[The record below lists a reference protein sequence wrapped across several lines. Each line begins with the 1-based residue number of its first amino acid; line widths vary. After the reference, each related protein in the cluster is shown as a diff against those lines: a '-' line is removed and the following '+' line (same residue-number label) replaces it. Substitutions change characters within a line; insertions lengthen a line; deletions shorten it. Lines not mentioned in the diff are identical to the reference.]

1 MSLNTPEE
9 EIVEMNTKQFFLSS
23 FITFYLLLFLITGCG
38 TVKTSSSFSDPGVKL
53 DRYAG
58 LEISDFETKIEFVP
72 KDALTQIPD
81 ETASLLSS
89 KNRGFQKI
97 GRGEL
102 KEIPDEDTLV
112 LLGEVIEYQSGK
124 NFKFE
129 GGALKIGEA
138 SLTVQ
143 LAIVEK
149 ATGKEIVTGEVN
161 GFSSLGFTK
170 SGIYKGVSEEIVK
183 FISENY

>member
-1 MSLNTPEE
+1 
-9 EIVEMNTKQFFLSS
+9 MNKKRFFISS
-23 FITFYLLLFLITGCG
+23 AFIFYLLVVLITGCG
-38 TVKTSSSFSDPGVKL
+38 TVKTSSNFNEPEAKL
-53 DRYAG
+53 SKYAG
-58 LEISDFETKIEFVP
+58 LEISDFETKIPFVP

-81 ETASLLSS
+81 ETASHLTS
-89 KNRGFQKI
+89 KNAGFRKVWRGQIKD
-97 GRGEL
+97 
-102 KEIPDEDTLV
+102 IPDENTLV
-112 LLGEVIEYQSGK
+112 LLGEVTEYQSGK

-129 GGALKIGEA
+129 GGALKFGEA

-170 SGIYKGVSEEIVK
+170 SGIYKGVAEEIVK

>member
-1 MSLNTPEE
+1 MSK
-9 EIVEMNTKQFFLSS
+9 KQFFLSS
-23 FITFYLLLFLITGCG
+23 FAVYLLLFLISGCG
-38 TVKTSSSFSDPGVKL
+38 SVKTSSSFSDPEVKL
-53 DRYAG
+53 GKYAG

-89 KNRGFQKI
+89 KNNGFQKI
-97 GRGEL
+97 GRGQL
-102 KEIPDEDTLV
+102 KDIPDENTLV
-112 LLGEVIEYQSGK
+112 LLGEVTEYQSGK

-170 SGIYKGVSEEIVK
+170 SGIYKGVSEEIVN
-183 FISENY
+183 FISANY